1 MANATQTDSDNDGT
15 GDACDPTPTPPPTP
29 TDADGDGKAD
39 SADNCPTIPN
49 ANQSDLD
56 KDGIGD
62 ICDSTPVGT
71 VAQTPPTG
79 LYDYSYKYYV
89 DPNQPAAN
97 VTKPSVSPC
106 VVADKV
112 FYLAGGPDST
122 YCKDLQS
129 LVTAEGK
136 QEIFQSD
143 MVPETPQ
150 ARYTTAL
157 ATLRIL
163 RELGANIRTKNLGT
177 DWYTRLSDSDSLS
190 AASTQELADFRTVYA
205 SGILKGRINPKDPSD
220 ITLAPLGK
228 VSYVELLAMFRQAI
242 ADSLGVSI
250 EINEANLPAFIVTE
264 YARNPDWKW
273 IAQAYSFGVDFD
285 LISKN
290 EFNEDTLFN
299 YATRADMVR
308 FLARFQDAVV
318 ADPSLIK

>member
-1 MANATQTDSDNDGT
+1 MTQPTAT
-15 GDACDPTPTPPPTP
+15 
-29 TDADGDGKAD
+29 
-39 SADNCPTIPN
+39 
-49 ANQSDLD
+49 
-56 KDGIGD
+56 
-62 ICDSTPVGT
+62 
-71 VAQTPPTG
+71 
-79 LYDYSYKYYV
+79 
-89 DPNQPAAN
+89 
-97 VTKPSVSPC
+97 PC
-106 VVADKV
+106 VVADKT
-112 FYLAGGPDST
+112 FYLAGGPDSA

-136 QEIFQSD
+136 QEIFQAD
-143 MVPETPQ
+143 MTPETPQ

-157 ATLRIL
+157 AALRIL
-163 RELGANIRTKNLGT
+163 RELGASIRTRNLST
-177 DWYTRLSDSDSLS
+177 DWYTRLSDAESIRTAS
-190 AASTQELADFRTVYA
+190 AQELADFRTVYA
-205 SGILKGRINPKDPSD
+205 SGILKGRINPKNPSD

-228 VSYVELLAMFRQAI
+228 VSYVELMAMFRQAI
-242 ADSLGVSI
+242 VDSLGVSI
-250 EINEANLPAFIVTE
+250 EINEANLPAFIIAE